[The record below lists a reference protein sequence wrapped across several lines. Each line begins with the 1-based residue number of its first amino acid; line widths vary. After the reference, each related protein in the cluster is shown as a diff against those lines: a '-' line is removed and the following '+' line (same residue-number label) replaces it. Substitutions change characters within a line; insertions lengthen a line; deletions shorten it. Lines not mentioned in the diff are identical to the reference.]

1 MITTGVSVQEA
12 RKHATRIAKKS
23 GPKHPGLDFR
33 AKLSDLPGIMMLA
46 ISSLRCF
53 RVCPIAGT

>member
-1 MITTGVSVQEA
+1 M
-12 RKHATRIAKKS
+12 RIARQS
-23 GPKHPGLDFR
+23 GTKHPGLDFR